1 MLCLKGGHSLGD
13 CSATDCSLLAQVALF
28 VFALFLLSFLLSL
41 FFVFAGDLHQTHEL
55 LSMRYD
61 LFILRLVLFCLK
73 TASLHWQ
80 ADISGSNRRHLFV

>member
-61 LFILRLVLFCLK
+61 LFVLRLFLLCLK
-73 TASLHWQ
+73 AASLHGQ
-80 ADISGSNRRHLFV
+80 TDISESNRGHFVV